1 MPFCIVSAAAE
12 IGMLPGMDDS
22 TLVSPFDSTLDT
34 PTTVRAHLQAGSDRM
49 LPDEF
54 HRNDRSAY
62 LKCSNS
68 HPDMNHG
75 RGVIPGTTHPALE
88 TKTLIDASLL
98 LGMERTLFASLNM
111 AWIVMFVGM
120 GLMMVGAEHET
131 LPDQLGSVTLCC
143 GIVFSFASWCH
154 HAWRIR
160 TLNKGKGLGH
170 RGSLVWTLCLTLLVC
185 TSICFEVYYALRYP
199 YLKRSKVVELADS
212 GN

>member
-88 TKTLIDASLL
+88 TKTLIDARDRAAAASASPSVGSPPFRPLAPVLL
-98 LGMERTLFASLNM
+98 PPFR
-111 AWIVMFVGM
+111 
-120 GLMMVGAEHET
+120 
-131 LPDQLGSVTLCC
+131 
-143 GIVFSFASWCH
+143 
-154 HAWRIR
+154 
-160 TLNKGKGLGH
+160 
-170 RGSLVWTLCLTLLVC
+170 
-185 TSICFEVYYALRYP
+185 CFGRRLRQ
-199 YLKRSKVVELADS
+199 AA
-212 GN
+212 